1 MLTVGYAQNCLS
13 DAAAVSPTHAAVG
26 HSAAASSFLSR
37 PQIARP
43 MPPQACFLTQRCIFA
58 NFPLFSSSLS
68 PSALQPR
75 PHQPLLH
82 HPLTAPWLRSLITP
96 TQSSSPHTPT
106 PAPHSFLGSSST
118 LTPSLSRSCNTLG
131 GGPPHLLNNPVV
143 AAVGQ
148 PCQWLMNTGFG
159 IQVRQNS
166 RVLLALHTLSDP
178 RPLPAREASP
188 VVSPRF
194 LTFMSPQ
201 VTACDAKGNAL

>member
-13 DAAAVSPTHAAVG
+13 DAAVSPTHAAVG
-26 HSAAASSFLSR
+26 HSAAASSLLR
-37 PQIARP
+37 PTQIARS

-75 PHQPLLH
+75 PHHSL
-82 HPLTAPWLRSLITP
+82 HPLTAPWLRSLITL

-106 PAPHSFLGSSST
+106 PAPPSFVGSSST

-201 VTACDAKGNAL
+201 VTACDVKGTAL